1 MKWLMLF
8 MEIIP
13 LYSDNRI
20 NPYIQNAK
28 KQVVYIVTAMPQ
40 KVKVLGIY

>member
-28 KQVVYIVTAMPQ
+28 ILVVEAGGVYSYRYAS
-40 KVKVLGIY
+40 KG